1 MRIVRNWLPII
12 ALIGI
17 AFGNAAPAL
26 AQSSREID
34 GSIWKRMR
42 HDNKYYWLL
51 GYLQGLEKSD
61 EIIQLGLMDQEKREF
76 NFTVPFYIN
85 QMRTRISVY
94 FPPQKIEDIDQLI
107 ELLNAFYED
116 KYNQKIKIETALRIV
131 LARQKGQIEQ
141 SDFWLNE
148 ARRAL
153 IQK

>member
-1 MRIVRNWLPII
+1 VRIVRNRLII
-12 ALIGI
+12 ICILGI
-17 AFGNAAPAL
+17 ACTSGLLL
-26 AQSSREID
+26 AQDSNEID

-42 HDNKYYWLL
+42 FDNKYYWLL

-61 EIIQLGLMDQEKREF
+61 EIIQLGLIDQQNREF
-76 NFTVPFYIN
+76 NFTIPFYVH
-85 QMRTRISVY
+85 QMRTRISAY
-94 FPPQKIEDIDQLI
+94 FPPRRIKDIDQMI

-116 KYNQKIKIETALRIV
+116 KFNQKITIETALRIV

-141 SDFWLNE
+141 ADFWLNE

>member
-1 MRIVRNWLPII
+1 
-12 ALIGI
+12 
-17 AFGNAAPAL
+17 
-26 AQSSREID
+26 
-34 GSIWKRMR
+34 MR

-51 GYLQGLEKSD
+51 GNLQGLEKSD